1 MGQLNELLIKAAQPR
16 DKEYLLADGE
26 GYQAAQHASRH
37 ADGARQSCQT

>member
-26 GYQAAQHASRH
+26 GLYLR
-37 ADGARQSCQT
+37 ARPTGKVPVPHGIAC